1 MQQEITIAFPNIAAN
16 NCLKEETNSYFELF
30 DPASENGDSKEP
42 CYIVY
47 KEDSGHFKVENNENK
62 TIYFAPVD
70 GCIFITYE
78 HRKCDFIL
86 FDDRVFCFGDI
97 KNVQKSQRFA
107 ARKNAKEQVEVT
119 ISLFLEKLDLSS
131 YEIKAVIALTFNKSY
146 PIAKV
151 STQDAKIRFED
162 KFNATLYEGNSISF

>member
-1 MQQEITIAFPNIAAN
+1 MQRNYYLAFPNIAAN
-16 NCLKEETNSYFELF
+16 NCLKKKLIVILSCLT
-30 DPASENGDSKEP
+30 PASENGDSKELH
-42 CYIVY
+42 YIVY

-119 ISLFLEKLDLSS
+119 ISLFW
-131 YEIKAVIALTFNKSY
+131 KSW
-146 PIAKV
+146 I
-151 STQDAKIRFED
+151 
-162 KFNATLYEGNSISF
+162 